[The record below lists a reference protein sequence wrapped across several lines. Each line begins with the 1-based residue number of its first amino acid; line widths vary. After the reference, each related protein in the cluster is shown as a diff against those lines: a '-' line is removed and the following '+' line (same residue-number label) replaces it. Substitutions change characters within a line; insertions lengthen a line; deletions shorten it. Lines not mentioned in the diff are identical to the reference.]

1 MDRAKRI
8 INFVK
13 EHLLISLLFVVLAA
27 YLVSL
32 IIPVIWTLLS
42 SLKDQW
48 EFRDNVLGLPEIWAF
63 DNYAT
68 VFNAFEFPLKG
79 GAVAT
84 MLDMYINSIIYS
96 AGCAAVAVISETLI
110 AYAVASYKNGFS
122 KMLYSIVI
130 VTMIIPIIGSTASE
144 INLLMTFNL
153 YDTFAGVFLLKANFL
168 GMYSLVL
175 IAAFSGLPKA
185 YKEAAKLDGASNL
198 RVMLSIHLP
207 MVQSVLFT
215 VFLLFFINFWNDYQ
229 TALLF
234 LPSKPTIAYGVYYF
248 NMLTTNELSAVPYKL
263 AGAMLVFIPI
273 FILFIAFS
281 KRIMGNVTF
290 GGLKE

>member
-110 AYAVASYKNGFS
+110 AYAVASYKNTPANVS
-122 KMLYSIVI
+122 YKLNVI
-130 VTMIIPIIGSTASE
+130 KRFISDAVEPIIGIIIVTITIE
-144 INLLMTFNL
+144 YNI
-153 YDTFAGVFLLKANFL
+153 LLKPFL
-168 GMYSLVL
+168 
-175 IAAFSGLPKA
+175 
-185 YKEAAKLDGASNL
+185 
-198 RVMLSIHLP
+198 
-207 MVQSVLFT
+207 
-215 VFLLFFINFWNDYQ
+215 
-229 TALLF
+229 
-234 LPSKPTIAYGVYYF
+234 
-248 NMLTTNELSAVPYKL
+248 
-263 AGAMLVFIPI
+263 
-273 FILFIAFS
+273 
-281 KRIMGNVTF
+281 
-290 GGLKE
+290 